1 MSRGVNPLRDAYAVV
16 RLVRIFRQER
26 PTIVHTFDTKPG
38 VWARLAAKIA
48 GVPIIIGTLPGLGSL
63 YASSSAAAKV
73 IRYVYEPLQA
83 LASRSADLTVF
94 QNARDAEDFVERGIV
109 SPDRVTVI
117 AGSGVRTDVFTP
129 AASGDTTSASRA
141 DLGLAGDALVVTMIS
156 RVTRTKGVLDFAAAA
171 QKIRALRPEIEF
183 VLAGAADGEGFD
195 ALNERELG
203 ELDGSVRWIGFRDDV
218 REILA
223 FTDVFVFPS
232 YYREGIPRVLM
243 EAASMGLPLI
253 AVDAPGSTDVVED
266 GRNGILVPPRN
277 VDAIVAAVLRL
288 ADDSLLQKPTRPTI
302 ASTGRV
308 APRPRPRR
316 PTDAVVL
323 PGAAAGRRP
332 DVVVANGLTSP
343 SDAPGGHAVRPRR
356 PELEGAGSQLARPS
370 ALLRWSRAATSRIA
384 TRARRTWHATRAPSS
399 PRSDG
404 FDEWRPS
411 GHRISSFIGKRH
423 R

>member
-1 MSRGVNPLRDAYAVV
+1 MERLLARTRDVSPQGARPRVCLVGGPDVDARLDLMRQLAPDFDIFAVGTSHRLGEVFAEAGFSYRRYPMSRGVNPLRDAYAVV

-63 YASSSAAAKV
+63 YASSSAAATI

-83 LASRSADLTVF
+83 MASRSADLTVF

-109 SPDRVTVI
+109 SRDRVTVI

-129 AASGDTTSASRA
+129 AANGDATSASRA

-171 QKIRALRPEIEF
+171 RKIRALRPGIEF

-195 ALNERELG
+195 ALNERELR

-288 ADDSLLQKPTRPTI
+288 ADDSLLRSRLGRQSRALVVSRHDLSLVAEQTR
-302 ASTGRV
+302 SCYQ
-308 APRPRPRR
+308 
-316 PTDAVVL
+316 
-323 PGAAAGRRP
+323 
-332 DVVVANGLTSP
+332 
-343 SDAPGGHAVRPRR
+343 
-356 PELEGAGSQLARPS
+356 E
-370 ALLRWSRAATSRIA
+370 LLRADARTSLSRT
-384 TRARRTWHATRAPSS
+384 
-399 PRSDG
+399 G
-404 FDEWRPS
+404 
-411 GHRISSFIGKRH
+411 
-423 R
+423 

>member
-1 MSRGVNPLRDAYAVV
+1 MSSQDARPRVCLVGGPDVDARLDLMRQLAPDFDILAVGTSHRLGEVFAEAGFSYRRYPMSRGVNPLRDAYAVL

-26 PTIVHTFDTKPG
+26 TTIVHTFDTKPG

-109 SPDRVTVI
+109 SRDRVTVI

-129 AASGDTTSASRA
+129 AANGDATSASRA

-171 QKIRALRPEIEF
+171 RKIRALRPEIEF

-195 ALNERELG
+195 ALNERELA

-232 YYREGIPRVLM
+232 YYREGVPRVLM

-288 ADDSLLQKPTRPTI
+288 ADDSLLRSRLGRQSRALVVSRHDLRLVVQQTR
-302 ASTGRV
+302 SCYR
-308 APRPRPRR
+308 
-316 PTDAVVL
+316 
-323 PGAAAGRRP
+323 
-332 DVVVANGLTSP
+332 
-343 SDAPGGHAVRPRR
+343 
-356 PELEGAGSQLARPS
+356 E
-370 ALLRWSRAATSRIA
+370 LLRADAQASLSRTA
-384 TRARRTWHATRAPSS
+384 
-399 PRSDG
+399 
-404 FDEWRPS
+404 
-411 GHRISSFIGKRH
+411 
-423 R
+423 

>member
-1 MSRGVNPLRDAYAVV
+1 MSPQGARPRVCLVGGPDVDARLDLMRQLAPDFDIFAVGTSERLGEVFAEAGFSYRRYPMSRGVNPLRDAYAILQ
-16 RLVRIFRQER
+16 LVRIFRQER

-63 YASSSAAAKV
+63 YASSSAAAKM

-109 SPDRVTVI
+109 SSDRVTVI

-129 AASGDTTSASRA
+129 TPRGDTTSASRA

-171 QKIRALRPEIEF
+171 RKLRALRPEIEF

-232 YYREGIPRVLM
+232 YYREGVPRVLM

-288 ADDSLLQKPTRPTI
+288 ADDSLLRSRLGRQSRALVVSRHDLGLVVQQTR
-302 ASTGRV
+302 SCYQ
-308 APRPRPRR
+308 
-316 PTDAVVL
+316 
-323 PGAAAGRRP
+323 
-332 DVVVANGLTSP
+332 
-343 SDAPGGHAVRPRR
+343 
-356 PELEGAGSQLARPS
+356 E
-370 ALLRWSRAATSRIA
+370 LLRADAQTSLSRT
-384 TRARRTWHATRAPSS
+384 
-399 PRSDG
+399 G
-404 FDEWRPS
+404 
-411 GHRISSFIGKRH
+411 
-423 R
+423 

>member
-1 MSRGVNPLRDAYAVV
+1 M
-16 RLVRIFRQER
+16 
-26 PTIVHTFDTKPG
+26 
-38 VWARLAAKIA
+38 
-48 GVPIIIGTLPGLGSL
+48 
-63 YASSSAAAKV
+63 
-73 IRYVYEPLQA
+73 YEPLQA

-109 SPDRVTVI
+109 SSDRVTVI
-117 AGSGVRTDVFTP
+117 AGSGVRTDVFMPT
-129 AASGDTTSASRA
+129 ARGDTTSASRA

-171 QKIRALRPEIEF
+171 RKIRALRPEIEF

-232 YYREGIPRVLM
+232 YYREGVPRVLM

-288 ADDSLLQKPTRPTI
+288 ADDSLLRSRLGRQSRALVVSRHDLGLVVQQTR
-302 ASTGRV
+302 SCYQ
-308 APRPRPRR
+308 
-316 PTDAVVL
+316 
-323 PGAAAGRRP
+323 
-332 DVVVANGLTSP
+332 
-343 SDAPGGHAVRPRR
+343 
-356 PELEGAGSQLARPS
+356 E
-370 ALLRWSRAATSRIA
+370 LLRADAQTSLSRT
-384 TRARRTWHATRAPSS
+384 
-399 PRSDG
+399 G
-404 FDEWRPS
+404 
-411 GHRISSFIGKRH
+411 
-423 R
+423 

>member
-1 MSRGVNPLRDAYAVV
+1 MSPQGARPRVCLVGGPDVDARLDLMRQLAPDFDILAVGTSHRLGEVFAEAGFSYRRYPMSRGVNPLRDAYAVV

-141 DLGLAGDALVVTMIS
+141 DLGVAGDALVVTMIS

-171 QKIRALRPEIEF
+171 RKIRALRPEIEF

-195 ALNERELG
+195 ALNERELA

-232 YYREGIPRVLM
+232 YYREGVPRVLM

-288 ADDSLLQKPTRPTI
+288 AEDSLLRSRLGRQSRALVVSRHDLRLVVQQTR
-302 ASTGRV
+302 SCYR
-308 APRPRPRR
+308 
-316 PTDAVVL
+316 
-323 PGAAAGRRP
+323 
-332 DVVVANGLTSP
+332 
-343 SDAPGGHAVRPRR
+343 
-356 PELEGAGSQLARPS
+356 E
-370 ALLRWSRAATSRIA
+370 LLRADAQASLSRTA
-384 TRARRTWHATRAPSS
+384 
-399 PRSDG
+399 
-404 FDEWRPS
+404 
-411 GHRISSFIGKRH
+411 
-423 R
+423 